1 MADVFCLVRNV
12 GVCVLLTCIPSL
24 LRLLEKKLM
33 DALTELKNVL
43 NTSDNVLNPRDNF
56 TEISFLCEQR
66 S

>member
-1 MADVFCLVRNV
+1 
-12 GVCVLLTCIPSL
+12 
-24 LRLLEKKLM
+24 M